1 MAGNYVGFSVN
12 YETTAGLIT
21 RVGAG
26 VSVKCR
32 KQGAGADAAESPL
45 TTDSNGKIAGGSF
58 AALSAG
64 DIVNFRVE
72 NYNGM
77 SASSAQTLT

>member
-1 MAGNYVGFSVN
+1 MAGSYAGFAVM
-12 YETTAGLIT
+12 YETSAGVPT

-32 KQGAGADAAESPL
+32 KEGAGSDAAESPL
-45 TTDSNGKIAGGSF
+45 ATNSSGEIASGSF

-64 DIVNFRVE
+64 DVVHFRVE
-72 NYNGM
+72 NYNGLAF
-77 SASSAQTLT
+77 SVAQTLT